1 MRDGFCL
8 MSSNSLFLLIPA
20 SRGMRRAPERRG
32 PSRPGP
38 AQSPEPDQEF
48 LKGNSPSRGYTANWA
63 RHPKAGA
70 EEPRSESSQASSNFL
85 PGIGNEHIG
94 TSGVPA

>member
-1 MRDGFCL
+1 MRVGFCL
-8 MSSNSLFLLIPA
+8 LFSFCFFLFFLVFC
-20 SRGMRRAPERRG
+20 GLWRAPVRRG

-38 AQSPEPDQEF
+38 AQSLELDLAF

-70 EEPRSESSQASSNFL
+70 EEPRSESSQASSKFL

-94 TSGVPA
+94 TAGVPA